1 MSKVMKLSELDGI
14 FIELLENDVN
24 LTVKNYPFLQVNQR
38 GQKTPSKI
46 FNQSKIVLFAHD
58 LS

>member
-1 MSKVMKLSELDGI
+1 MKLSELDGI

-24 LTVKNYPFLQVNQR
+24 LTVKDYPFLQVNHR
-38 GQKTPSKI
+38 GQKMPSKI
-46 FNQSKIVLFAHD
+46 FNQSKFILFAHD

>member
-1 MSKVMKLSELDGI
+1 MKLSELDGI

>member
-1 MSKVMKLSELDGI
+1 MKLSELDGI

-24 LTVKNYPFLQVNQR
+24 FTVKNYPFLQVNQR
-38 GQKTPSKI
+38 GQKNPSKI